1 MSDIWYYS
9 GARKG
14 NAGSARRRN
23 IVVAIFLSVIVLIGW
38 QHLFNIPQ
46 MDTLHAAEQAQPEI
60 ADKSSPQAR
69 AMRENIIAASPRVT
83 IDTPS
88 IKGSIALKG
97 ARIDDVTLVKYETD
111 DPKSP
116 AVELLSPWAPIV
128 PFTQNLVGSQLTARH

>member
-88 IKGSIALKG
+88 IKATIPLKA
-97 ARIDDVTLVKYETD
+97 ARMNIVTPVRTKTED
-111 DPKSP
+111 RKPP
-116 AVELLSPWAPIV
+116 
-128 PFTQNLVGSQLTARH
+128 